1 MHQVSLYLWKLQKLF
16 YFVTG
21 KNIDWKKTEQL
32 PITVQQGLFVFTEIT
47 LAMALSVEHASV
59 HFWYILNFDNG
70 KHKQKCLLL
79 ATLAITSGHRSVL
92 LSGHDV
98 KNNCK
103 CFY

>member
-21 KNIDWKKTEQL
+21 KNIDWKNRA
-32 PITVQQGLFVFTEIT
+32 ITHIQQGLFVFTEIT

-98 KNNCK
+98 KNYCK
-103 CFY
+103 CF